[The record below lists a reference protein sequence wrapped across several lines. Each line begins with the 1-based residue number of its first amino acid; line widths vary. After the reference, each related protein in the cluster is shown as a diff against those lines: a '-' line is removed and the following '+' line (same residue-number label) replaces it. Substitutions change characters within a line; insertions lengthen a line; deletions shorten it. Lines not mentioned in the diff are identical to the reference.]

1 MTTPVRTRPGRAE
14 LLNPVDDYAHRVV
27 SGEIPAGKYHRLACK
42 RHLDDRAKEA
52 SDPSY
57 PFRFVWEEYET
68 YKSADGTPKRRLK
81 QCAVRFLQFARRMRH
96 YKGKQFRGRPFEP
109 SPFQVFRLGSIFG
122 WRRKDTGGRRFTTA
136 YNELP
141 RKNGKSFEAGIVAI
155 YVTFFEGEQ
164 GAEGYVVATKREQAN
179 IVFNVSRVIVLRS
192 RDGSRVLSRIR
203 VGKHALYMESTE
215 STLQPLGKDSDTTDG
230 LNPNLIVVDEMHAMK
245 DRGLIDVME
254 TATGSREDPL
264 NFQIT
269 TAGDD
274 LVSPCGDQHDYA
286 TKILD
291 GVLNDDATEAFFA
304 FIAHADLDDDAFEE
318 STWRKANPNYGISVD
333 PVDMRKLALKAKNM
347 PSAAAQFKQKRLN
360 LWVNTIA
367 PWLSLEGW
375 RAGQRTPSVDQLRE
389 MLKKRRCFAGVDLSS
404 KVDLAAVTLVFPPW
418 DADPIWRLLLYAL
431 TPADTLL
438 ERSRRDRA
446 PYPFWK
452 ERGYLDT
459 NPGNRIDQDRLREFL
474 QTAATEYELESI
486 GVDPWNSGNLVTD
499 LGNDGFDVVEI
510 PQTLQQMSA
519 PCKEFEADVLDGR
532 VDCGSNP
539 LMAWCVSNVVVIPDN
554 KDNIYPSKKRSRGRI
569 DPVIAALMGR
579 KLATAGPAEPEKKFQ
594 MLILGK

>member
-1 MTTPVRTRPGRAE
+1 MAIIH
-14 LLNPVDDYAHRVV
+14 LLNPVDAYAHRVV
-27 SGEIPAGKYHRLACK
+27 SGDIPAGKYHRLACQ

-52 SDPSY
+52 TDPTY

-68 YKSADGTPKRRLK
+68 YKLKDGTVKNRLK
-81 QCAVRFLQFARRMRH
+81 PCAVRFLQFARRMRH

-109 SPFQVFRLGSIFG
+109 SECQVFRLGSIFG

-141 RKNGKSFEAGIVAI
+141 RKQGKSFEAGIVAI

-164 GAEGYVVATKREQAN
+164 GAEGYVVATKKDQAR
-179 IVFNVSRVIVLRS
+179 IVFNVSRIIVIRS
-192 RDGSRVLSRIR
+192 REGSRVLSRIA

-230 LNPNLIVVDEMHAMK
+230 LNPSLIVVDEMHAMK
-245 DRGLIDVME
+245 DRGMIDVME

-274 LVSPCGDQHDYA
+274 PVSPCGDQHDYA

-291 GVLNDDATEAFFA
+291 RVLDDEATEAFFA
-304 FIAHADLDDDAFEE
+304 FIAHADLEDDPFDER
-318 STWRKANPNYGISVD
+318 TWRKANPHYGVSVSPD
-333 PVDMRKLALKAKNM
+333 DIRKLALKAKAM

-367 PWLSLEGW
+367 PWLSVEGW
-375 RAGQRTPSVDQLRE
+375 RKGQKTASVDALRG
-389 MLKKRRCFAGVDLSS
+389 MLLKRRCWAGVDLSS
-404 KVDLAAVTLVFPPW
+404 KVDLAAVSLVFAPE
-418 DADPIWRLLLYAL
+418 ADDVMWRILVYAL
-431 TPADTLL
+431 TPDDTLKD
-438 ERSRRDRA
+438 RAQRDRA
-446 PYPFWK
+446 PYLLWK
-452 ERGYLDT
+452 ERKYLDT
-459 NPGNRIDQDRLREFL
+459 NPGNRIDQDRLREYL
-474 QTAATEYELESI
+474 QTAATLFDLQTI

-532 VDCGSNP
+532 VDCGRNP

-579 KLATAGPAEPEKKFQ
+579 KLATAGQPETDKKFQ
-594 MLILGK
+594 MIILGGASR